1 MRRLAKV
8 ARVAALSSMALAI
21 GCNGDTS
28 NNATSDAG
36 GADASTT
43 LYQRLGGHA
52 GIRSAVDK
60 IIQAELGDPQL
71 ASFFVNQV
79 ATPVPPGHPTVGQIA
94 ECLTNQL
101 GNAAGGSEAYPTTVT
116 DGQGSFTCRNMVAIQ
131 RPCHISGGTF
141 DKFVMIAAGELQS
154 LGVANADIQ
163 TVGSVL
169 TSTKTA
175 IVDPSAADAGEMAFD
190 AGAGGDDGASDAP
203 ASDGALNEASVPDGG
218 DVIVDSTLVDAGE
231 TGFDAGHE

>member
-1 MRRLAKV
+1 MKCFVKAARL
-8 ARVAALSSMALAI
+8 AALSSLPLAI
-21 GCNGDTS
+21 GCNGDNS
-28 NNATSDAG
+28 NNAASDAG
-36 GADASTT
+36 GGDASTT

-79 ATPVPPGHPTVGQIA
+79 ATPVPSGHPTVSQIA

-101 GNAAGGSEAYPTTVT
+101 GKAAGGQETYPTTVT
-116 DGQGSFTCRNMVAIQ
+116 DDAGSFTCRDMAAIH
-131 RPCHISGGTF
+131 RPFHISGGTF

-154 LGVANADIQ
+154 LGVASSDIQ

-169 TSTKTA
+169 TSAKTA
-175 IVDPSAADAGEMAFD
+175 VVDPSAADAGEMAFD

-203 ASDGALNEASVPDGG
+203 ASDGALSEASATDGG
-218 DVIVDSTLVDAGE
+218 DAEGE
-231 TGFDAGHE
+231 MGFDAGHD